1 MSRRDLDE
9 DNQSVVINDAM
20 GPFCGL
26 GAVMFGIVSFVQF
39 RFDSTPGSYWSS
51 GLAALTG
58 VFLAVSFLLLH
69 SSRGDVL
76 RRNPLRFGTIIT
88 ALVAANPMI
97 YILGTGVT
105 YPAIGLLLVIV
116 ALGGLI
122 HNRFWAASTI
132 VFVDV
137 FWILCA
143 VAFGVTGVPSAT
155 FVSQMV
161 KANALAIV
169 LNIARRRTVRR
180 FETAQRRGAPAGH
193 HRRTHRPGQPAWPA
207 TRSSAIYRDGC
218 ASKGLDLTVV
228 YVDVD
233 DLKSVNDRYG
243 HAAGDALIRSVA
255 EVLRAAFRENDTI
268 ARVGGDEF
276 AVLIT
281 SPSQEDAEDAR
292 RSGPPAAGRQGHF
305 REHRQ
310 RQRVVRGTRL
320 RHERPAGTGRRGHVR
335 GEDDP
340 QKRHGLNDGS
350 DRATSGHYSRSTRVV
365 CGSGVPSSGCRL
377 NSLRSRTSSDDPG
390 DDR

>member
-20 GPFCGL
+20 GPFCVL

-39 RFDSTPGSYWSS
+39 RFDSTPGSWWSS

-58 VFLAVSFLLLH
+58 VFLAVSFLVLH
-69 SSRGDVL
+69 SSRADVL

-88 ALVAANPMI
+88 GLVAANPMI

-105 YPAIGLLLVIV
+105 YPAIGILLVIV
-116 ALGGLI
+116 ALGALI
-122 HNRFWAASTI
+122 HNRFWATSTI

-143 VAFGVTGVPSAT
+143 VAFGVTGVPFAT
-155 FVSQMV
+155 FISQMV

-180 FETAQRRGAPAGH
+180 FETAQREVHRLATTDELTGLANQRGLYEVV
-193 HRRTHRPGQPAWPA
+193 REIPGKL
-207 TRSSAIYRDGC
+207 RK
-218 ASKGLDLTVV
+218 KGLDLTVV

-255 EVLRAAFRENDTI
+255 EVLRAAFREHDTI

-281 SPSQEDAEDAR
+281 SPSQEDAEDLVERAHQR
-292 RSGPPAAGRQGHF
+292 LADKGISASLGSASASSAAPDF
-305 REHRQ
+305 D
-310 RQRVVRGTRL
+310 TNTL
-320 RHERPAGTGRRGHVR
+320 LERADAAMYEAKMIRKNGM
-335 GEDDP
+335 
-340 QKRHGLNDGS
+340 
-350 DRATSGHYSRSTRVV
+350 A
-365 CGSGVPSSGCRL
+365 
-377 NSLRSRTSSDDPG
+377 
-390 DDR
+390 